1 MRNLLLLTALM
12 VSALPVKA
20 DDRELGNRAHVIG
33 ALAAAECGVRTEL
46 FTRKKADELISTYIN
61 ENPQLQS
68 AYSWATT
75 SLKAQTALQVL
86 DPYMNAQC
94 DGFSL
99 SEDESERLIGPY
111 LD

>member
-1 MRNLLLLTALM
+1 MRSLLLLTALM

-20 DDRELGNRAHVIG
+20 DDQELGNRAHVIG
-33 ALAAAECGVRTEL
+33 ALAATECLVRKGDMTEEQA
-46 FTRKKADELISTYIN
+46 KELMNVYVSK
-61 ENPQLQS
+61 NPELDA

-86 DPYMNAQC
+86 SPYMNAQC

-111 LD
+111 LN